1 MFIQYI
7 ANRNKL
13 VCVHVFDIYLTNIEN
28 VSTIQSMRN
37 LRGYRSSNSK
47 IIVTKLSI
55 LISYQ
60 TDVTKL
66 SLLFNYQLSLP
77 NC

>member
-1 MFIQYI
+1 
-7 ANRNKL
+7 
-13 VCVHVFDIYLTNIEN
+13 
-28 VSTIQSMRN
+28 MRN

-66 SLLFNYQLSLP
+66 SLLFSYQIVGYQIVSYQIVSYQIVTFD
-77 NC
+77 